1 MENATHTLAGLALAE
16 AALRLRR
23 PRLDDPAER
32 ALASAAYA
40 VSAVANNLPD
50 IDVVF
55 TSVLGGTLNYLLHHR
70 GHTHTLA
77 AVPILALAALAIPW
91 LIAHRKRAGLSWGNA
106 EWKLLGAL
114 ALLGPLVHVGLD
126 FLNSYGVHPFW
137 PVNNGWF
144 YGDTIF
150 IVEPLFWLALAP
162 PLFFAVTRRWGRV
175 CLALLPLI
183 GLALVWGSGFVPVR
197 IAVPVTAL
205 GVLSFVAARKA
216 TPRRRIAQGVGAF
229 FAVLSMF
236 AVARRDARSGAA
248 RELES
253 AYPGW
258 TNVDLVMAPAPANP
272 LCWSLIAV
280 QRKGSKHALRRGRIA
295 LFPRLLA
302 APDCPERIGG
312 LHPPVVAARAVSGGQ
327 IVWTGEAEQEFDDL
341 AALARGHC
349 EARAFFQFARA
360 PFALMREG
368 LPPYL
373 VDLRFDRT
381 PDKDLA
387 ELALESNPMDCQNLP
402 APWDPPLPGL

>member
-1 MENATHTLAGLALAE
+1 VENATHTLAGLALAE
-16 AALRLRR
+16 VALRLRR
-23 PRLDDPAER
+23 RRLDDPAER

-50 IDVVF
+50 IDVLF

-77 AVPILALAALAIPW
+77 AVPILALAALGVPW
-91 LIAHRKRAGLSWGNA
+91 LIAHRKGAGLSWANA

-137 PVNNGWF
+137 PINNGWF

-162 PLFFAVTRRWGRV
+162 PLFFAVTRRWGKV
-175 CLALLPLI
+175 LLALVPLI

-197 IAVPVTAL
+197 VAVPVTAL
-205 GVLSFVAARKA
+205 GIASFLAAKRA
-216 TPRRRIAQGVGAF
+216 TPGRRIAQGVGAF
-229 FAVLSMF
+229 FAVLALF
-236 AVARRDARSGAA
+236 ALARLGARSSAA
-248 RELES
+248 SELAW

-280 QRKGSKHALRRGRIA
+280 QRKGAKHALRRGRIA
-295 LFPRLLA
+295 LFPRLLS

-312 LHPPVVAARAVSGGQ
+312 LHPPVVAARAVTGKQ
-327 IVWTGEAEQEFDDL
+327 IVWTGAAEQEFEDL
-341 AALARGHC
+341 AALARSHC
-349 EARAFFQFARA
+349 AARAFFQFARA
-360 PFALMREG
+360 PFALMRDG
-368 LPPYL
+368 QPPYL

-381 PDKDLA
+381 PDEDLA
-387 ELALESNPMDCQNLP
+387 ELALGPNPADCQNVP
-402 APWDPPLPGL
+402 APWDAPVPGL